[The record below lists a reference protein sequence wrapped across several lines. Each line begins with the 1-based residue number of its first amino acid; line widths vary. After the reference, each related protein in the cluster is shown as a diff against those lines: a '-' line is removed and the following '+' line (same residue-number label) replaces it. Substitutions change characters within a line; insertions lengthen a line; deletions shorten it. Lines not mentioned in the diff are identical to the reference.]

1 MGFIILSIIIAFPAG
16 LLFDDCVSRGVL
28 PQNTQQID
36 LPLGLQFWPEASKQL
51 AQADFSLGNMWQAM
65 MDGLVESKMVLC

>member
-1 MGFIILSIIIAFPAG
+1 M
-16 LLFDDCVSRGVL
+16 SRGVL